1 MKLETINLVKLLP
14 FFMQASP
21 DTAAMSDVLS
31 ETLQTFAHEIARLST
46 WDSIAKMSTA
56 DLDALAQEL
65 NVMWYSN
72 ALPDDKKRLLLLNS
86 DKTYMHLGT
95 VYAVETTI
103 SDIFG
108 KSRVEEWFDY
118 GGSPHYFRIIVERSA
133 SMSPENEAKLLQTLD
148 QVKRKSQWLE
158 AIINEI
164 EASCPLYIG
173 ASIAIH
179 TATQITIPQS

>member
-1 MKLETINLVKLLP
+1 MKLENIDLSKLLP
-14 FFMQASP
+14 FFMQTSP

-31 ETLQTFAHEIARLST
+31 ETLQTFAHEIARLAT
-46 WDSIAKMSTA
+46 WDRIGQLAS
-56 DLDALAQEL
+56 DELDELATEL
-65 NVMWYSN
+65 NVMWYSP
-72 ALPDDKKRLLLLNS
+72 ALPDEKKRVLLLNS

-108 KSRVEEWFDY
+108 KSRVEEWFNY
-118 GGSPHYFRIIVERSA
+118 GGNPHYFRIIVERTEA
-133 SMSPENEAKLLQTLD
+133 MSPENEAKLLQTLD
-148 QVKRKSQWLE
+148 YVKRKSQWLE

-164 EASCPLYIG
+164 ETSCPLYIG

-179 TATQITIPQS
+179 TAMQINLPES